1 MSVWDGRETAAWQ
14 PGKLTAA
21 ENGADASPREGKD
34 EVLRR
39 DHLEDLRTFAQEGQL
54 ARRIDLIVRIKLS
67 LESEARASVSSEQRT
82 GLPPPPDRAIV

>member
-1 MSVWDGRETAAWQ
+1 MSVQDGRETAARR
-14 PGKLTAA
+14 PGKLTAT

-39 DHLEDLRTFAQEGQL
+39 DHLEDLGTFAQEGQL

-67 LESEARASVSSEQRT
+67 LDSEAQANVSLLAT
-82 GLPPPPDRAIV
+82 DGVAPTTA